1 MYFRYILYLL
11 YIIGIAIPDSENQL
25 FHISLG
31 EREWELIRLIIM
43 VDQVDP
49 HILNVQRLAN
59 YEATGLFVT
68 LIYCL
73 LEINLLVS
81 SVKMLNRPKSEL

>member
-25 FHISLG
+25 HISLG
-31 EREWELIRLIIM
+31 EREWELIRLIVM
-43 VDQVDP
+43 VDQLDP

-68 LIYCL
+68 PINCL

-81 SVKMLNRPKSEL
+81 SVKMRR